1 MIARVPDTN
10 VASVLVIEDEPD
22 LNVAMVAYLALS
34 GFRCDGARSRQDAF
48 DCLHDGTY
56 DLVVLDLGL
65 PDGDGLVLAE
75 ELERAHD
82 SGVVI
87 VTARHTVEEKL
98 KGYGAG
104 ADYYLVKPVD
114 MRELVAVLNILLE
127 RRQAAGAEPPAIP
140 EAALAG
146 TSAWG
151 VDTIGWRLHP
161 PACPSLLLTRSEILV
176 VAALAERPGEAVH
189 RDDLVRRLDED
200 PMRYDPRRMEVLVRR
215 LRRKIADHVG
225 HADPIRTVH
234 GKGYAFAA
242 PVRIL
247 DVPA

>member
-1 MIARVPDTN
+1 VSDTN
-10 VASVLVIEDEPD
+10 VASVLIIEDEPD
-22 LNVAMVAYLALS
+22 LNAAMVDYLALS
-34 GFRCDGARSRQDAF
+34 GFRCDGVRSRHDAVNR
-48 DCLHDGTY
+48 LHDGKY

-114 MRELVAVLNILLE
+114 MRELVAVLNILLD
-127 RRQAAGAEPPAIP
+127 RRQAARAESLTVPA
-140 EAALAG
+140 AAAAE
-146 TSAWG
+146 TSACG

-189 RDDLVRRLDED
+189 RDDLVRRLNED
-200 PMRYDPRRMEVLVRR
+200 PLRYDPRRMEVLVRR

-225 HADPIRTVH
+225 HTDPIKTVH

-247 DVPA
+247 NVPA